1 MYEDVDLK
9 KAIGSPTVFSKM
21 LLQLLLYLEKT
32 TDIEHNEKKKREKKR
47 PLSHQALWGCISGT
61 RVRKSP
67 TSLGLSVFICRINGL
82 DSTVTSDL
90 KKSFL
95 VLCFCMRGYLEFLLS
110 LTWNLATLLAYQYLT
125 WREGT
130 KREKQRYSCLLS
142 SFHLTVAFRI
152 SAQCEGALFWPGGGV
167 GRCGGQDG
175 EP

>member
-1 MYEDVDLK
+1 MDLK
-9 KAIGSPTVFSKM
+9 KARGSPTVFSKM
-21 LLQLLLYLEKT
+21 WLQLLLYLEKT
-32 TDIEHNEKKKREKKR
+32 TDIEDDEKWKRKKKS
-47 PLSHQALWGCISGT
+47 PVSHQALWGCISGT
-61 RVRKSP
+61 RVGKSP

-95 VLCFCMRGYLEFLLS
+95 VLRFCMRGYLEFLLS
-110 LTWNLATLLAYQYLT
+110 LTWNFATLLAYQYLT

-130 KREKQRYSCLLS
+130 KREKQRDSCLLS

-152 SAQCEGALFWPGGGV
+152 RVQCEGSPFWPGGGV
-167 GRCGGQDG
+167 GRWGGRDG